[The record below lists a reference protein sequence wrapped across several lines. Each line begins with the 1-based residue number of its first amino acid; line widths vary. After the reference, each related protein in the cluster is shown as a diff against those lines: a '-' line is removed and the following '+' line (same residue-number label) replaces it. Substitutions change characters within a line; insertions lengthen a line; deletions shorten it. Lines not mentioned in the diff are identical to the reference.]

1 MTSDAER
8 ILAPLV
14 ILRHGYRLSRAVA
27 RGASRVYFCGM
38 RCPGR
43 YHSYHLLSSNMA
55 SATDI
60 SCAPLMARS
69 NRDNAIRVMTLQTG
83 SSFGGMR
90 HFRYPRRQYRF
101 QHSMAEKALPIGIAF
116 VTQGGWSKTT
126 GRMAGLADLT
136 LGHMRYVGDRAR
148 YGAGALLNI
157 SY

>member
-1 MTSDAER
+1 
-8 ILAPLV
+8 
-14 ILRHGYRLSRAVA
+14 
-27 RGASRVYFCGM
+27 
-38 RCPGR
+38 
-43 YHSYHLLSSNMA
+43 
-55 SATDI
+55 
-60 SCAPLMARS
+60 MARS

-90 HFRYPRRQYRF
+90 HFRYPHRQYQF
-101 QHSMAEKALPIGIAF
+101 QHSMTEKALPIGIAF